1 MLGRL
6 FSMSAIERAKMEGE
20 KMMKKIRR
28 RLWERIGERM
38 GNGMRD
44 RIVLS
49 ELNTYDG
56 EKACAHLSLKL
67 RLISPKVI

>member
-56 EKACAHLSLKL
+56 KRACAHLSLKL
-67 RLISPKVI
+67 RLISPRVI